1 MDLNL
6 KNKAV
11 LVTGGN
17 RGIGLAI
24 ALAFAE
30 EGANI
35 AICGRDKATLKSAS
49 AAITDRGVKSQ
60 SISADLFTAEGCR
73 QAVSSAVDA
82 FDGLDVLINN
92 ASTNVTGTLENQN
105 DEILM
110 ERVMG
115 KTLASMR
122 CTRAALP
129 HLRASV
135 QGRIICIGGTA
146 ARTPDTN
153 SLPSGLANSS
163 LVNFTKHI
171 SLHAAPD
178 GITVNVV
185 HPFFTKT
192 ERHAGR
198 LAALAKDRGISLEAA
213 EDSMAVGVPIGR
225 MIKPEDIAPI
235 VLFLA
240 SPHASAITGQAI
252 AVDGGATKT
261 VVY

>member
-24 ALAFAE
+24 ALAFAA
-30 EGANI
+30 EGAHV
-35 AICGRDKATLKSAS
+35 AICGRDRAALDAACAAISNHGVRANAS
-49 AAITDRGVKSQ
+49 AV
-60 SISADLFTAEGCR
+60 DLFTAEGCEH
-73 QAVSSAVDA
+73 AVAAAVEA
-82 FDGLDVLINN
+82 FGGLDVLVNN
-92 ASTNVTGTLENQN
+92 ASTGVSGTLETQT
-105 DEILM
+105 DEKLM

-129 HLRASV
+129 HLRTSGR
-135 QGRIICIGGTA
+135 GRIICVGGTA
-146 ARTPDTN
+146 ARTPGMD

-163 LVNFTKHI
+163 LVNFAKHM
-171 SLHAAPD
+171 SLQTAPD

-185 HPFFTKT
+185 HPSFTKT
-192 ERHAGR
+192 ERHADR
-198 LAALAKDRGISLEAA
+198 LAARASQRGISLKEA
-213 EDSMAVGVPIGR
+213 EDSMAEGVPIGR
-225 MIKPEDIAPI
+225 MVEPGDIAPL

-240 SPHASAITGQAI
+240 SAQAGALTGQAI
-252 AVDGGATKT
+252 AVDGGATPT